1 MNDAL
6 AAARDY
12 IERGWAPV
20 PVPFRTKGPL
30 LEEWQNTRV
39 DAETAPNFFN
49 SGLQNIGI
57 ILGAASGGL
66 HDLGPRALYEFL
78 RELLDRQMP
87 DAFVDRLERHA
98 WFPPGGHE
106 NDRGMRDPT
115 TYSHLDVPQ
124 GSVEGG
130 PALGARHM
138 SAEAAA

>member
-6 AAARDY
+6 AAARDN

-30 LEEWQNTRV
+30 LEEWQNTRIN
-39 DAETAPNFFN
+39 AETAPNLFN
-49 SGLQNIGI
+49 SGPQNIGI
-57 ILGAASGGL
+57 ILGSASGRL
-66 HDLGPRALYEFL
+66 ARPRAARAL
-78 RELLDRQMP
+78 RISAGIARPANARCL
-87 DAFVDRLERHA
+87 VDRLERHA
-98 WFPPGGHE
+98 WFPPEGHE

-124 GSVEGG
+124 GSVESG